1 MLSFSPKTI
10 CTFWIIIFFLG
21 CSESK
26 EKIPFNSNYV
36 LSAEDE
42 QFLDTLQYKTFR
54 FFLDEVNRENGLIP
68 DRTQD
73 WSASSI
79 AAVGWGVTAWAI
91 GAERNWIPRQEAV
104 DLTLA
109 SLRFLISSEQSEAND
124 ATGYMGFYYH
134 FLNMKTGKR
143 EWNCELSTIDTAWLL
158 AGIRFASQYYN
169 RDNEKEIEIRSLADS
184 LVFRVNWDWTIIR
197 QSKHPGHENL
207 VAMGYKPEE
216 GLGDFGWFGYT
227 EALYLYVL
235 AAGTNL
241 SNPQKAYQQ
250 WLSGYRWVEPYEGLA
265 HVGFP
270 PLFGHQF
277 SQMFIDFRGI
287 ADDYMRRKGIDYFEN
302 SRRAVLSNWKYC
314 IENPNGW
321 AGYDSLTWGISACD
335 GPGDFEKD
343 GKRFFGYAG
352 RGATGPGDVICEDGT
367 ITPEAAGGSVPFA
380 PEICIPTLKNMYE
393 KYGTE
398 GLWGKYG
405 FKDAFNPTLYWFDN
419 DYLGLD
425 QGPILIMIENFRT
438 GLIWKYAMRDP
449 IIKNGLTELNFSK
462 LNIHK

>member
-1 MLSFSPKTI
+1 MKYLIVK
-10 CTFWIIIFFLG
+10 IFLTVFILFLWLG

-26 EKIPFNSNYV
+26 EKKQSNSSFV
-36 LSAEDE
+36 LTASDE
-42 QFLDTLQYKTFR
+42 SFLDTLQYKTFR
-54 FFLDEVNRENGLIP
+54 FFLDEVNPENGLIP

-91 GAERNWIPRQEAV
+91 GVEHDWISREKAA

-109 SLRFLISSEQSEAND
+109 LLRFLINSEQSTAKD
-124 ATGYMGFYYH
+124 ATGYKGFYYH

-143 EWNCELSTIDTAWLL
+143 EWNCELSTIDTTWLL
-158 AGIRFASQYYN
+158 AGIRFASQYY
-169 RDNEKEIEIRSLADS
+169 DKDTEKEKEIRNLADS
-184 LVFRVNWDWTIIR
+184 LVNRVDWDWTIIQKAR
-197 QSKHPGHENL
+197 DEEHVNL
-207 VAMGYKPEE
+207 VAMGYRPEE

-227 EALYLYVL
+227 EALYLYIL

-241 SNPQKAYQQ
+241 SNPQKSYQQ
-250 WLSGYRWVEPYEGLA
+250 WLSSYKWVEPYKGLA

-277 SQMFIDFRGI
+277 SHMFIDFRGL
-287 ADDYMRRKGIDYFEN
+287 ADKYLQEKKIDYFEN
-302 SRRAVLSNWKYC
+302 SRRATLANWKYC
-314 IENPNGW
+314 IDNPNGW
-321 AGYDSLTWGISACD
+321 AGFDSLTWGISACD

-343 GKRFFGYAG
+343 GKRFFSYAG

-380 PEICIPTLKNMYE
+380 PEICIPALKNMYE
-393 KYGTE
+393 KYGAK

-405 FKDAFNPTLYWFDN
+405 FKDAFNPTLNWFDK

-425 QGPILIMIENFRT
+425 QGPILIMIENYRT
-438 GLIWKYAMRDP
+438 GLIWKYAMKDP
-449 IIKNGLTELNFSK
+449 IIQKGLERLNFSK
-462 LNIHK
+462 LADN

>member
-1 MLSFSPKTI
+1 MKLIVAKLFLTSFI
-10 CTFWIIIFFLG
+10 LFLWLG

-26 EKIPFNSNYV
+26 EEDQSNSSYS
-36 LSAEDE
+36 LTASDE
-42 QFLDTLQYKTFR
+42 SFLDTLQYRTFR
-54 FFLDEVNRENGLIP
+54 FFLDEVNPENGLIP

-91 GAERNWIPRQEAV
+91 GVEREWITREKAV

-109 SLRFLISSEQSEAND
+109 LIRFLSKSEQSTAKD
-124 ATGYMGFYYH
+124 ATGYKGFYYH

-143 EWNCELSTIDTAWLL
+143 EWNCELSTIDTSWLL
-158 AGIRFASQYYN
+158 AGIRFASQYYDK
-169 RDNEKEIEIRSLADS
+169 DNAKEKEIRNLADS
-184 LVFRVNWDWTIIR
+184 LVNRVDWNWTVIKKARDQR
-197 QSKHPGHENL
+197 HENL

-227 EALYLYVL
+227 EALYLYIL

-241 SNPQKAYQQ
+241 SNPQKTYQQ
-250 WLSGYRWVEPYEGLA
+250 WLSSYKWVEPYEGLA

-277 SQMFIDFRGI
+277 SHMFIDFRGL
-287 ADDYMRRKGIDYFEN
+287 ADEYMQKKKIDYFEN
-302 SRRAVLSNWKYC
+302 SRRATLSNWKYC

-321 AGYDSLTWGISACD
+321 VGFDSLTWGISACD

-343 GKRFFGYAG
+343 GIRFFSYAG

-380 PEICIPTLKNMYE
+380 PEICIPTLKNLYE

-405 FKDAFNPTLYWFDN
+405 FKDSFNPTLKWFDK

-425 QGPILIMIENFRT
+425 QGPILIMIENYRT
-438 GLIWKYAMRDP
+438 GLIWKYAMKDP
-449 IIKNGLTELNFSK
+449 IIQKGLERLNFSK
-462 LNIHK
+462 LAVN